1 MTRRNITLIA
11 VALAMSWQAR
21 AATVTITES
30 TTYQTIEGFGA
41 FGGLYPTWARSP
53 LFTDAFVNTVVND
66 LGISMTRYDYS
77 TGTEVMNFFKKL
89 KEYGMERIIISTWS
103 PPANWK
109 SNGSEVNGG
118 SLLPEYYDDFAN
130 LCATTIRT
138 IKQQTGIDVYGI
150 SLQNEPAFV
159 ETYTSCVYTATQYR
173 DLVKVA
179 GPIIHAEFPNVKLF
193 GAEDMLARW
202 TASGAFPGPLMSD
215 TASRRQ
221 MGALAV
227 HGYSDGVHPTP
238 ASVAASMWSRAAT
251 NCASVGKP
259 LWMTETSG
267 YQHDT
272 WSECLQLSEMIY
284 AALKFGKISAW
295 VWWQL
300 SEAEKSPATDD
311 RYSLM
316 SDGNPTKA
324 YYVSKQFYRYIRPN
338 AVQVLSACDDTLVY
352 PVAFKHT
359 ADRTFTVVLVNS
371 ASSEKSVTL
380 AGGGPASY
388 RAYRTSASQNCA
400 DAGTVSAGSVT
411 LPASSVTTLYAQDY
425 ATGVAGPAAGAA
437 LPGARA
443 HAPAARAYAID
454 GRRVTGRASAPGVRA
469 IAVGVSNRLKV
480 TGMQSVSVR

>member
-1 MTRRNITLIA
+1 MTRRTITLIA

-53 LFTDAFVNTVVND
+53 LFTDAFVSTVVND

-77 TGTEVMNFFKKL
+77 TDAEVMSFFRKL
-89 KEYGMERIIISTWS
+89 KENGMERIIISTWS
-103 PPANWK
+103 PPAEWK
-109 SNGSEVNGG
+109 TNNSTINGG
-118 SLLPEYYDDFAN
+118 SLKPEYYDDFGR
-130 LCATTIRT
+130 LCASTIRT
-138 IKQQTGIDVYGI
+138 IKQQTGIDIYGI
-150 SLQNEPAFV
+150 SLQNEPAFA
-159 ETYTSCVYTATQYR
+159 EPYTSCVYTATEYR
-173 DLVKVA
+173 DLVKIA
-179 GPIIHAEFPNVKLF
+179 GPTIHAEFPNVKLF

-238 ASVAASMWSRAAT
+238 ASASASMWTRAAT

-272 WSECLQLSEMIY
+272 WSECLQLAEMIY

-300 SEAEKSPATDD
+300 SEAEKTPATDD

-338 AVQVLSACDDTLVY
+338 AVQVLSSCDDTLVY
-352 PVAFKHT
+352 SVAFKHT

-371 ASSEKSVTL
+371 ASSQKTVSI
-380 AGGGPASY
+380 ARGGPTSY
-388 RAYRTSASQNCA
+388 RAYRTSSSQNCV
-400 DAGTVSAGSVT
+400 DAGTVNAGSVT
-411 LPASSVTTLYAQDY
+411 LPASSVTTLFAQDY
-425 ATGVAGPAAGAA
+425 ATGVAGVRAPVVRGAMTGVPDNA
-437 LPGARA
+437 MTF
-443 HAPAARAYAID
+443 AID
-454 GRRVTGRASAPGVRA
+454 GRRVRPADAVQTPAVRA
-469 IAVGVSNRLKV
+469 MPGAVTNRLTV
-480 TGMQSVSVR
+480 IGLR